1 MGQTDSHTMPISMI
15 MTPVSKVI
23 GGAYRYFGR
32 AAQKMIDYEVDCL
45 PVVVRED
52 IGNRNV

>member
-1 MGQTDSHTMPISMI
+1 MEPTDTL
-15 MTPVSKVI
+15 VE
-23 GGAYRYFGR
+23 

-52 IGNRNV
+52 VGNKKRLKGRGPRVKNDGSKSIF